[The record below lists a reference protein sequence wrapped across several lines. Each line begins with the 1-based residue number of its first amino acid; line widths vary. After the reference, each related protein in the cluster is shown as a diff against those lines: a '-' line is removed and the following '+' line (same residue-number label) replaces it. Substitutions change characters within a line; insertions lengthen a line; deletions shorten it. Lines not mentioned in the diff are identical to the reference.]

1 MGNVNFWSKKDKQLD
16 EAKANSH
23 YHSNKDVLDKI
34 SQSSLDDWDAKQT
47 TTGDLKN
54 NITTFTA
61 SENRTNIT
69 TGEKLGLTLGKIS
82 KFLLDLKALS
92 FKDKVDKSD
101 LETELVTEIEDKYTK
116 NEVDNK
122 FSTLESSLDWKE
134 SVPTFDDI
142 ASIYPNPQDGWT
154 VNVMDTN
161 FTFRYDGKEW
171 IAISANAIPKATQ
184 SVDGLLTKEDK
195 KVLDDNKSSRHNH
208 SNKTILDTI
217 TQNLLTNWNSAYT
230 HISDTKKHI
239 NSDDNGNVT
248 ISGILT
254 AVGGFKYNGVGL
266 DSRYLKT
273 ISMPSN
279 FNINTIKEQGIYT
292 AELDATAQTIV
303 GRPWDKA
310 FTIIA
315 ISNTGSSPIT
325 SPTIQIAFCYV
336 YDTIKIRRKS
346 DYTTNNW
353 NNWFEII
360 TDKNSSKFAKAGLI
374 NSSNNGLNYLRNDM
388 LPTEF
393 PNGLNVYSI
402 YNSGFPCGYG
412 DLISIGLRAQART
425 QLFLEWRGTDKAR
438 GRILYRN
445 SRDTGVNEFSPWGQ
459 LAEIND
465 LNTLCEPKQSV
476 TTITKSLKLTTA
488 WLDTGINLNYPT
500 GTYILQVTIADNT
513 IFYSTVLSGIVSMT
527 SVDSNSANESD
538 KNEIPLH
545 CISHSTNGI
554 TIHLRSCGHA
564 NGVNSLQIKYS
575 GQPAGNLNI
584 INVTHQ
590 MTFKLKKII

>member
-1 MGNVNFWSKKDKQLD
+1 M
-16 EAKANSH
+16 AKFDIKINTH
-23 YHSNKDVLDKI
+23 QHLNKNTLDKI

-54 NITTFTA
+54 NITTFTV

-208 SNKTILDTI
+208 SNKSILDTI

-230 HISDTKKHI
+230 HISDTKKHV
-239 NSDDNGNVT
+239 NSDDKGNVT

-279 FNINTIKEQGIYT
+279 YNLNTVTEQGIYYAVSNNIANSIIGHPFATSFSVICINVT
-292 AELDATAQTIV
+292 ADNLRTI
-303 GRPWDKA
+303 
-310 FTIIA
+310 
-315 ISNTGSSPIT
+315 
-325 SPTIQIAFCYV
+325 PTIQLAFCYIEDRV
-336 YDTIKIRRKS
+336 KMRRRKLGNL
-346 DYTTNNW
+346 DAWYD
-353 NNWFEII
+353 WFEII
-360 TDKNSSKFAKAGLI
+360 TDKNSSQFAKTGLI
-374 NSSNNGLNYLRNDM
+374 NSSHTQGYNYIEKDM
-388 LPTEF
+388 IPTEF
-393 PNGLNVYSI
+393 PAGLNIYSI
-402 YNSGFPCGYG
+402 YNSGFPCSYG
-412 DLISIGLRAQART
+412 NLISIRLRGLATT
-425 QLFLEWRGTDKAR
+425 QLFLEWKGSNKIRG
-438 GRILYRN
+438 GIFYRN
-445 SRDTGVNEFSPWGQ
+445 SRDIGVNEFSPWGQ
-459 LAEIND
+459 LAEIDD

-527 SVDSNSANESD
+527 SVNSNSTNESD

-545 CISHSTNGI
+545 CISHSTNGV

-584 INVTHQ
+584 ANVTHQ